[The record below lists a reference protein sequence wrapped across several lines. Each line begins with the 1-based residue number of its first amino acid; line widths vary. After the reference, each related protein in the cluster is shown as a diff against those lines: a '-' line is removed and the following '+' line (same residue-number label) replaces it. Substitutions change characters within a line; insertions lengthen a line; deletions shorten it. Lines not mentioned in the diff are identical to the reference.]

1 MKPKSR
7 ENILREIAEVKQ
19 QIAHLRK
26 QQEEAEITLQSLNE
40 YLSQYDKEKTHPATT
55 PSADSIPVAAKM
67 SPRDKI
73 VLFRCLFRG
82 REDMHPKER
91 STFKKLSQNFD
102 EKTNEHVIVIEY
114 RVRVKGT
121 VKSTPRKQTGNQQMA
136 FLRQLVAAQGK
147 TQ

>member
-1 MKPKSR
+1 MNKWNR
-7 ENILREIAEVKQ
+7 LLA
-19 QIAHLRK
+19 
-26 QQEEAEITLQSLNE
+26 SLDRVFGMNN
-40 YLSQYDKEKTHPATT
+40 
-55 PSADSIPVAAKM
+55 
-67 SPRDKI
+67 
-73 VLFRCLFRG
+73 
-82 REDMHPKER
+82 KER

-121 VKSTPRKQTGNQQMA
+121 LKSTPRKQTGNQQMA